1 MPPKPLS
8 PLRPPPPGLL
18 SLNHV
23 WRPLVE
29 KAGYK
34 IEDIPKTWDA
44 FYDFFK
50 GVQKKL
56 RESAAASRTRRN
68 SLTPTGST
76 SSTLRSASAY
86 LAACA
91 IARTAAAGLFRRSN
105 TGLHSIR

>member
-34 IEDIPKTWDA
+34 IEDIPKTWDD

-56 RESAAASRTRRN
+56 LALTR
-68 SLTPTGST
+68 P
-76 SSTLRSASAY
+76 
-86 LAACA
+86 
-91 IARTAAAGLFRRSN
+91 
-105 TGLHSIR
+105 